1 MQVAQYFVFYLEC
14 MQDPGVLFIADIT
27 RGSLQLA
34 WDFSTA
40 SEQCL
45 TDRLLH
51 MRDDA
56 MKRIG
61 DKGEYRVVRVQDNYS
76 ENIFR

>member
-1 MQVAQYFVFYLEC
+1 MSVF
-14 MQDPGVLFIADIT
+14 FFSDIF

-61 DKGEYRVVRVQDNYS
+61 DKGEYRVVQVEDNYS
-76 ENIFR
+76 KDIFR

>member
-1 MQVAQYFVFYLEC
+1 MNAPLNRSGEYCHFVC
-14 MQDPGVLFIADIT
+14 CSSGVS

-40 SEQCL
+40 SEQCI

-61 DKGEYRVVRVQDNYS
+61 DKGEYHVVRAQDNYS
-76 ENIFR
+76 KDIFR